1 MPSSS
6 QPVDYYETLGVQRAA
21 SDAEIKK
28 AYRKLAMKWHP
39 DKNKDNTTEA
49 SKIFQNI
56 GEAYDVLSDK
66 KNRAIYDQY
75 GAEGLREGVAGKDGR
90 KPEGYTYKQNGQEI
104 FEGFFGT
111 HNPFV
116 DFGFGD
122 TMPFASRLKKQGPRK
137 PSPVTRD
144 LACSLEELYNGCT
157 KAFKRLNEAGELA
170 EASTQLTVAV
180 KPGWKKGTKITF
192 PGEGDEG
199 AGVLPADV
207 VLVVAERPHEY
218 FSREG
223 NDLIYTSM
231 LSLADALTDCIIEVP
246 TLDGRVLRL
255 PCPEVVSPGYERRLE
270 GEGMPISKNPGS
282 RGDLLIRFK
291 LVFPAFL
298 PHASKVILRR
308 LLSPEINMKG
318 AGAAVAADEGDG
330 EPSSG
335 DSGEN
340 PEENPEEQHRETEEE
355 AALQTGLGGKTSPLA
370 PSSDIAGIARQE

>member
-1 MPSSS
+1 MPPSS
-6 QPVDYYETLGVQRAA
+6 QPADYYETLGVQRAA

-28 AYRKLAMKWHP
+28 AYRKLAMIWHP
-39 DKNKDNTTEA
+39 DKNKQNTTEA
-49 SKIFQNI
+49 SRNFQEI

-75 GAEGLREGVAGKDGR
+75 GAEGLREGVPGKDGK

-104 FEGFFGT
+104 FESFFGT

-122 TMPFASRLKKQGPRK
+122 TMPFASRLKKQGLRK
-137 PSPVTRD
+137 PDPVARD
-144 LACSLEELYNGCT
+144 LPCSLEELYNGCT
-157 KAFKRLNEAGELA
+157 KAFKVTRKARCLGFSEKGFNADGELA
-170 EASTQLTVAV
+170 EASTQLTVSV
-180 KPGWKKGTKITF
+180 KPGWKRGTKITF

-199 AGVLPADV
+199 PGVLPADV
-207 VLVVAERPHEY
+207 VLVVAERPHQY

-231 LSLADALTDCIIEVP
+231 LSLADALTDCIIQVP

-255 PCPEVVSPGYERRLE
+255 PCPEVVSPGYERRLG
-270 GEGMPISKNPGS
+270 GEGMPISKSPGS

-298 PHASKVILRR
+298 PQASKVILRR
-308 LLSPEINMKG
+308 LLSPAIDMKG
-318 AGAAVAADEGDG
+318 AATAAATDE
-330 EPSSG
+330 
-335 DSGEN
+335 
-340 PEENPEEQHRETEEE
+340 
-355 AALQTGLGGKTSPLA
+355 
-370 PSSDIAGIARQE
+370 